1 MEERKH
7 SKKLINKDNRRNYSM
22 HPDNVIFYDY
32 FNNLKR
38 KALGQGYSNL
48 VISFKTIIGSIL
60 KYPLPITNSQDA
72 FKLRGVGKSFS
83 RYFEKVLSQPKDNSR
98 LKKDNNESI
107 LFNEDSNQ
115 IINHVNKVINNTD
128 KFLKQFNKDF
138 YNIKTNEDNSDDTV
152 IRNIKE
158 IQNDHIS
165 QDDNNKS
172 SKKKKQKKKTNNDN
186 ISKKDNQMLFNQD
199 NLNYYNENVGQI
211 ENCSINSANKLK
223 TSKSSPLSNN
233 EDVNTNNEK
242 IYKNKKTKKK
252 NNELSDNEKN
262 ILTIIN
268 EHSHLYNN
276 NAMSKEEINKE
287 FLKCYKTSINI
298 NFVLLNKLIKLELLE
313 KLEETENNN
322 NINFSNETNDKIIP
336 NKKTIRSK
344 CVKKVRITEKGKQIL
359 QMKNEEIIKK
369 EEHINVNEKK
379 NTFEFFNDKK
389 SEISIHNE
397 TSKFSETNCDETFN
411 SIENPTKTINEP
423 KDQLIQNGKNNNFE
437 NNFEFIKN
445 KQIDQNVL
453 EQIMNVATEYSDKE
467 INNIVK
473 NEQFEENN
481 KIGSLKKDDILEKND
496 SCEQNCPNTIS
507 SYRDDKICFDS
518 NSIDETNIN
527 IYKNIKNYS
536 ENKSELIDDNK
547 NNEQFNIEAKYSHD
561 LENEHFESDS
571 SYNFQLKLDK
581 KKEGLYKK
589 LNISLKDK
597 LQNKTMQ
604 DNSID
609 CNHNNL
615 DKNVQNKN
623 YEINTNKLNNN
634 SNAEYINC
642 HSLFS
647 EISDEDDNNNNN
659 NNLDKN
665 VQNKNYEINT
675 NKLNNNS
682 NAEYINCHSLFS
694 EISDEDDN
702 NNNNNNLDKNVQNKN
717 YEINASKL
725 NNNSN
730 AEYINCHSLF
740 SEMSDE
746 DDNNNN
752 QKYESSKNVQNCS
765 NTERI
770 SSPYNNISTSNKYIK
785 NINENAPLFERQN
798 VIDIIDISDDEEYN
812 IVNSCSSNYCKDK
825 QNNNENEKKRK
836 LAPNYD
842 DNNNELGKS
851 IENKESYFQKS
862 EQRKKKQKVKN
873 LKMDEDTK
881 IKENNNEDENEKK
894 ENKKKNVGEKKNKK
908 KKSKNDHTKSNA
920 DTENR
925 EEKENEENKNVR
937 YGPYEII
944 MIIDNRDISGM
955 SYEFNEKWKEIFKN
969 NNIKYETRNLPL
981 GDIIWLCR
989 RPVYNNNKNMS
1000 SKRKRKKK
1008 EKEEKGNK
1016 IDINENSVDNWA
1028 TNIGNKNI
1036 DFTYSYDKYT
1046 SALSGDCNEG
1056 CKNNEIEENVD
1067 YEEHVLKWIIE
1078 RKALNDLSSSI
1089 IDGRYDEQKY
1099 RLMRS
1104 KEICHIIYLIEDS
1117 NNSFKNYTNTSKIS
1131 YETLTN
1137 VQHSI
1142 RLINGFSILRSQSI
1156 KHTFLLLSEIHS
1168 EIVKNI
1174 KRICNVKNNEDIV
1187 HNEHIE
1193 TYLKN
1198 NSSSWEIWNNES
1210 KKSKNNIVKETFG
1223 KQLRLINMCG
1233 ADATELLLSLW
1244 PTPIKLNEALNKYT
1258 HNGILAEKLKRIYLK
1273 NRDMVGKRKVK
1284 SPVDANVSV
1293 KRKAKHAYAYMGKL
1307 PLLCC

>member
-7 SKKLINKDNRRNYSM
+7 YKKLTNKENIRNYSM
-22 HPDNVIFYDY
+22 HPDNVIFYEY

-38 KALGQGYSNL
+38 KAIGQGYSNL

-60 KYPLPITNSQDA
+60 KYPLPITNSQAA

-83 RYFEKVLSQPKDNSR
+83 RYFETVLSQPKDNSR
-98 LKKDNNESI
+98 LKKDDNEII
-107 LFNEDSNQ
+107 LFNEDSNK

-138 YNIKTNEDNSDDTV
+138 YNIKTNGDDSDDTI

-172 SKKKKQKKKTNNDN
+172 SKKKKKKKKKTNNDN
-186 ISKKDNQMLFNQD
+186 IPNKDNQMLFNQG
-199 NLNYYNENVGQI
+199 NLNYYNEHDGQI
-211 ENCSINSANKLK
+211 QKCIINSANELKISKL
-223 TSKSSPLSNN
+223 SSLSNN
-233 EDVNTNNEK
+233 EDANTNKEK
-242 IYKNKKTKKK
+242 ISKNKKAKKK
-252 NNELSDNEKN
+252 ITELSDNEKN

-268 EHSHLYNN
+268 EHSHMYNN
-276 NAMSKEEINKE
+276 NAMSKEDINNE
-287 FLKCYKTSINI
+287 FLKCYKTSINT
-298 NFVLLNKLIKLELLE
+298 NFILLNKLIKLELLE

-322 NINFSNETNDKIIP
+322 INFSNEKNDKIMP

-344 CVKKVRITEKGKQIL
+344 CAKKVRITEKGKQIL
-359 QMKNEEIIKK
+359 QMKNDEIIKK
-369 EEHINVNEKK
+369 EEHINVNEEK
-379 NTFEFFNDKK
+379 NTFKVFNDKK
-389 SEISIHNE
+389 SEMSIHNE

-411 SIENPTKTINEP
+411 SVENPTKTINEP
-423 KDQLIQNGKNNNFE
+423 KDQLIQIAKNNNFE
-437 NNFEFIKN
+437 NHFEFIKN
-445 KQIDQNVL
+445 KQIDQNML

-473 NEQFEENN
+473 NEQLEENN
-481 KIGSLKKDDILEKND
+481 KIGGLKKDDILEKNN
-496 SCEQNCPNTIS
+496 SCQQNCPNTIS
-507 SYRDDKICFDS
+507 PYKDGKICFDS
-518 NSIDETNIN
+518 NLMDEKSIN

-536 ENKSELIDDNK
+536 ENKSELTNDNK
-547 NNEQFNIEAKYSHD
+547 NNEQFNIETKYSHD
-561 LENEHFESDS
+561 LENEHLESDS

-581 KKEGLYKK
+581 KKEGLYKT
-589 LNISLKDK
+589 LNISLKYK

-604 DNSID
+604 DNSND
-609 CNHNNL
+609 CNNNTL

-623 YEINTNKLNNN
+623 YEINTK
-634 SNAEYINC
+634 
-642 HSLFS
+642 
-647 EISDEDDNNNNN
+647 
-659 NNLDKN
+659 
-665 VQNKNYEINT
+665 
-675 NKLNNNS
+675 
-682 NAEYINCHSLFS
+682 
-694 EISDEDDN
+694 
-702 NNNNNNLDKNVQNKN
+702 
-717 YEINASKL
+717 KL

-740 SEMSDE
+740 SEMTDE
-746 DDNNNN
+746 DDNNNE
-752 QKYESSKNVQNCS
+752 KYEFSKNIQNCN
-765 NTERI
+765 NTEI
-770 SSPYNNISTSNKYIK
+770 NPSSYNNISTSNNYIK

-798 VIDIIDISDDEEYN
+798 IIDIIDLSDNEEYN
-812 IVNSCSSNYCKDK
+812 IVNPCSSNYCKDK

-836 LAPNYD
+836 LTPNYD
-842 DNNNELGKS
+842 DNNNELRKS
-851 IENKESYFQKS
+851 IENKEPYFQKS
-862 EQRKKKQKVKN
+862 EPTKKKQKNKN
-873 LKMDEDTK
+873 LKMDEDGK
-881 IKENNNEDENEKK
+881 IERNNNEDEKEKK
-894 ENKKKNVGEKKNKK
+894 EKKKKIVGEKRNKK
-908 KKSKNDHTKSNA
+908 KKSKNYHTKSNA

-925 EEKENEENKNVR
+925 EEKENEENKNTR

-1008 EKEEKGNK
+1008 EKERKGNK
-1016 IDINENSVDNWA
+1016 ININENSVNNWS

-1036 DFTYSYDKYT
+1036 DFTYSYDKYGNP
-1046 SALSGDCNEG
+1046 LSGDCNEDG
-1056 CKNNEIEENVD
+1056 KNNEIEENVD
-1067 YEEHVLKWIIE
+1067 YEEYVLKWIIE

-1168 EIVKNI
+1168 EIVKNL
-1174 KRICNVKNNEDIV
+1174 KGICNVKNNEDIV
-1187 HNEHIE
+1187 HNENIE

-1284 SPVDANVSV
+1284 SPIDANLIAQL
-1293 KRKAKHAYAYMGKL
+1293 RKLYAPDSIQMFHHKGID
-1307 PLLCC
+1307 